1 MDMSKPFIVLNSLL
15 GAFPLLYSATYRSVF
30 AAPFPKLIYA
40 GLDPAAIPQVPIK
53 PFHPGVVG
61 SGTGPNAGIRQLKM
75 DVDEATHDKGDAATY
90 VFDLPLRLIVHCC
103 VWWLK

>member
-1 MDMSKPFIVLNSLL
+1 MVYWALSLV
-15 GAFPLLYSATYRSVF
+15 YSTTYRSVF

-75 DVDEATHDKGDAATY
+75 DVEEATHEKGNTTAY
-90 VFDLPLRLIVHCC
+90 VFDPP
-103 VWWLK
+103 